1 MGRRFF
7 GVWFV
12 VEATDEVGAAYLA
25 EGALNGG
32 ALLGLIPEEELPL
45 GEFLLLGLG
54 DVEWFKGQRVEAGVV
69 GFGADGHGGG
79 CEVLHLFEVE
89 VELLGFGSQLCH
101 VGQRASGVTADE
113 VGDELVVEMLFATD
127 AVEESFEIVEEPE
140 GRLAH
145 EVEHLFGGVLGSHFQ
160 SSAHMSGDELAG
172 VLTGGLVDVGGTC
185 LVK

>member
-1 MGRRFF
+1 M
-7 GVWFV
+7 
-12 VEATDEVGAAYLA
+12 
-25 EGALNGG
+25 
-32 ALLGLIPEEELPL
+32 
-45 GEFLLLGLG
+45 GLG
-54 DVEWFKGQRVEAGVV
+54 DVEGFKGQRVEPGVV

-79 CEVLHLFEVE
+79 GEVLHLFEVE

-185 LVK
+185 LVKQKVVAHTAADERFLDARQCVDGVVEVEQRPMVGVEVGAYLGVNA